1 MWGIVAARPKAP
13 RRKASPA
20 NDAARWRR
28 RKDARPGE
36 IGAAALECFAERGF
50 AAASLDDIA
59 ARAGVTKGTLYLYFP
74 NKKALFK
81 AVVRHALVPQVAAF
95 EAQMAK
101 DAPASRQLEQIIS
114 VWPEII
120 AAPHLGVI
128 PKLMIAE
135 AGNFPD
141 LAQFYLREV
150 IGRARRLIVGILRRG
165 MARGEFRRLD
175 PRSAFF
181 SLIGPLLLAVLWRH
195 SFEPQD
201 DAPLD
206 VAALCRTHAAI
217 VIGGLAARKE
227 GA

>member
-1 MWGIVAARPKAP
+1 MAGTVAARAKAP
-13 RRKASPA
+13 GRKTETAT
-20 NDAARWRR
+20 DAARWRR
-28 RKDARPGE
+28 RKEARPSE
-36 IGAAALECFAERGF
+36 IGRAALECFAERGF
-50 AAASLDDIA
+50 AGSSLDEIA

-74 NKKALFK
+74 NKEALFK
-81 AVVRHALVPQVAAF
+81 EVVRQALVPQIAAF
-95 EAQMAK
+95 EERIKQG
-101 DAPASRQLEQIIS
+101 APASHQLEQIIAG
-114 VWPEII
+114 WPEII
-120 AAPHLGVI
+120 ASPNLGFI

-175 PRSAFF
+175 PRSAFL
-181 SLIGPLLLAVLWRH
+181 SVIGPLLLAVLWRH
-195 SFEPQD
+195 SFERHD

-206 VAALCRTHAAI
+206 VKALCRTHAAI

-227 GA
+227 VA